1 MTFVRLMVRLWSS
14 WYVYGVTPNNTDTS
28 TYLYT
33 FCTRMDQEEWYLY
46 DINMSKIY
54 CFVWYCLMK
63 CLCLVNFKSRF
74 VTMKVTYFVYLSYW
88 NLERNKNK
96 TLPSVKVLTNL
107 LCTSTRVRMY
117 QNLHN
122 NHSIN
127 FKIFV
132 E

>member
-54 CFVWYCLMK
+54 WFDWYCLMK
-63 CLCLVNFKSRF
+63 RLCLVNFKSRF
-74 VTMKVTYFVYLSYW
+74 VTMKVKYFVYLSYW